1 MGSCELIKINDLVKV
16 YELMKVCEL
25 IEVYNLINL
34 CSLIRLY
41 KLIKIKFKNNK
52 NSNKKTLLLTVEL
65 IINLNSPNF

>member
-1 MGSCELIKINDLVKV
+1 MESCDLIKICEFIKV

-41 KLIKIKFKNNK
+41 RLIKIKFKK
-52 NSNKKTLLLTVEL
+52 IKRPIKKLYC
-65 IINLNSPNF
+65 